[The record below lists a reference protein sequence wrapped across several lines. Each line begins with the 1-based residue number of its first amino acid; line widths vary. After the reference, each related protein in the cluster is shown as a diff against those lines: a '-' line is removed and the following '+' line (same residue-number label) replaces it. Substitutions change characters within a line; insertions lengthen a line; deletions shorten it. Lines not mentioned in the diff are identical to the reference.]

1 MQFYSIF
8 IKKFLTITFFS
19 LYNSNKYRISIE
31 VNVSDKNQMKFSTF
45 SLSSSQLEEFEQI
58 AKKYS
63 STSGYKWLS
72 SSQIPTAIPESLRN
86 KLQSAMLMWERT
98 NSSSVFL
105 VFNNIRLDQKDN
117 SLDQQPFGIVV
128 NSSGASTYGIFIDH
142 GNWQNRT
149 TPITPEV
156 LNILE
161 STSLGNYFPLCEEV
175 SKNSS
180 GSLSDLKN
188 TSHEGAFKKMINRLR
203 VSINQNS
210 A

>member
-1 MQFYSIF
+1 MMPLKQLLSWLALFMR
-8 IKKFLTITFFS
+8 LVTQ
-19 LYNSNKYRISIE
+19 L
-31 VNVSDKNQMKFSTF
+31 VVSDKNQMKVTTL

-58 AKKYS
+58 AKQYT
-63 STSGYKWLS
+63 STSGFKWLS
-72 SSQIPTAIPESLRN
+72 SSEIPTAIPKSLRN
-86 KLQSAMLMWERT
+86 KLKSAMLMWERT
-98 NSSSVFL
+98 SSSSVFL
-105 VFNNIRLDQKDN
+105 VFNNMRFDQKDN

-161 STSLGNYFPLCEEV
+161 STSLGNYFPLYEEV

-188 TSHEGAFKKMINRLR
+188 TSHEGAFKEMINRLR